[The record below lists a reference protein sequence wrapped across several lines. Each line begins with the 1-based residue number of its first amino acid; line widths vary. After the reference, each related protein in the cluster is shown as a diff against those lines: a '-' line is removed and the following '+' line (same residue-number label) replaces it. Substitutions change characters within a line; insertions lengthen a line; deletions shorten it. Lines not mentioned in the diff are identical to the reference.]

1 MKTPNRDLLVLV
13 KDESYDKTFIENEL
27 EQLNRLLIHFE
38 TIENICVAHEVFDM
52 NRYRILQQPHQVEKH
67 IEAKD
72 IRPFIFICNK
82 N

>member
-13 KDESYDKTFIENEL
+13 KDGSFNKKAMEIEL
-27 EQLNRLLIHFE
+27 EQLNRLLIRFE

-52 NRYRILQQPHQVEKH
+52 NKYRIILQPQNVRKH
-67 IEAKD
+67 ISRREV
-72 IRPFIFICNK
+72 RPFVFICNK

>member
-13 KDESYDKTFIENEL
+13 KDESYDKTSMEIEL

-38 TIENICVAHEVFDM
+38 TIDNICMAHEVFDM
-52 NRYRILQQPHQVEKH
+52 NRYRILHKPPQVQKH
-67 IEAKD
+67 IQSKD
-72 IRPFIFICNK
+72 IKPFIFICNK

>member
-13 KDESYDKTFIENEL
+13 KDDSYDKTSMENEL

-38 TIENICVAHEVFDM
+38 TIDNICMAHEVFDM
-52 NRYRILQQPHQVEKH
+52 SRYRILYNPHQVEKH
-67 IEAKD
+67 IQLKEIK
-72 IRPFIFICNK
+72 PFIFICYK